1 MHLHRWFSY
10 GGTIA
15 CGCGGRERLKA
26 LRVPCRRAS
35 RNGADCLRPF
45 PSTRATDLRTSSRQR
60 QRVPDDDLL
69 RHEAVY
75 GRGSAG
81 RAVAKPSLIVP
92 PAACTA
98 KVGRVRPG
106 GEPWVISQLRWE
118 TITYNRDRLTDA
130 RIAWAADINARNSAP
145 EDQIQ

>member
-1 MHLHRWFSY
+1 MVARLPADVADVNASRR
-10 GGTIA
+10 
-15 CGCGGRERLKA
+15 CGCHADVLHVMVRIVCDLFRALALLICALLLASAKGCPTTTSFDTRL
-26 LRVPCRRAS
+26 
-35 RNGADCLRPF
+35 
-45 PSTRATDLRTSSRQR
+45 STAA
-60 QRVPDDDLL
+60 
-69 RHEAVY
+69 AVQ
-75 GRGSAG
+75 G